1 MKQDKQFRPR
11 LTEEEYNLVLKS
23 RMDGDE
29 VSPSDFDAGLIDN
42 KTKYTESGD
51 SSTIEG
57 VISSSDTDR
66 VKILDEFL
74 VLCKVDLSAWEV
86 DHYLLNAWDVT
97 MSGAKSSTKQ
107 DAAYTNYQIKVWL
120 KRKTQLVLS
129 FELLINRLQER
140 QQQVPVIEATR
151 KRTGYLY
158 EICLFD
164 NHFGKLCWKPET
176 GDDYDL
182 KIAKTAFSA
191 AIDQF
196 FIHAK
201 SFQPEQILFP
211 VGNDFLHIDNDQKT
225 TTKGTVQDVD
235 GRLPKIYDV
244 AFDAIVESV
253 EKLLTIAP
261 VHLIWVSSNHDL
273 WVSYFLC
280 KAIKAYYTNN
290 KNVTIDVRPK
300 SRKIYEWGKVLIGF
314 EHGEIKP
321 DRLPLLMADE
331 WPNEWART
339 RWHEWHTG
347 HLHKKQEMV
356 FTSVDTFGSVIYRR
370 IPSLTKTDVW
380 HYQNGFVNKTRAA
393 ETYVWDK
400 EYGLVSNF
408 PIYID

>member
-1 MKQDKQFRPR
+1 MKVHVPR
-11 LTEEEYNLVLKS
+11 IRISQEEY
-23 RMDGDE
+23 D
-29 VSPSDFDAGLIDN
+29 LI
-42 KTKYTESGD
+42 KKYREGESMT
-51 SSTIEG
+51 SSGFKYDDKGETSSFEG
-57 VISSSDTDR
+57 VISTMQTDK

-86 DHYLLNAWDVT
+86 DRYVLNAWDVT
-97 MSGAKSSTKQ
+97 MSGRKSSTGQ

-120 KRKTQLVLS
+120 KRKTIVSVSIESFIERLS
-129 FELLINRLQER
+129 QR
-140 QQQVPVIEATR
+140 QQKRPVIEV
-151 KRTGYLY
+151 KSIRTDILY

-182 KIAKTAFSA
+182 KIAKEMFLS
-191 AIDQF
+191 AIDRF
-196 FIHAK
+196 FIHAQTLK
-201 SFQPEQILFP
+201 PEQILFP
-211 VGNDFLHIDNDQKT
+211 LGNDFLHIDNDNNT
-225 TTKGTVQDVD
+225 TNKGTVQDVD

-244 AFDAIVESV
+244 AFDAIITSV
-253 EKLLTIAP
+253 EKLLTVAP
-261 VHLIWVSSNHDL
+261 VHLLWVSSNHDL

-280 KAIKAYYTNN
+280 KAVKAYYANN
-290 KNVTIDVRPK
+290 DNVTIDVRPK

-314 EHGEIKP
+314 EHGELKP

-370 IPSLTKTDVW
+370 IPSLTKTDAW
-380 HYQNGFVNKTRAA
+380 HYQNGFINKTRAA

-400 EYGLVSNF
+400 EYGLVNSF